1 MYDVVKRGMKES
13 RKYPAD
19 EKSNPLMANEPE
31 TVYGA
36 VPRAVRRPVSHGAI
50 ENSDLDVPEDL
61 VSEEAYRYYHPE
73 EELKSLS
80 EIETPVA
87 SLKEM
92 LKHGMTLEE
101 SERRITEKIRNF
113 YRDNV

>member
-1 MYDVVKRGMKES
+1 MKKT
-13 RKYPAD
+13 RKYPTD
-19 EKSNPLMANEPE
+19 EESIPLIASEPTAE
-31 TVYGA
+31 YGTVS
-36 VPRAVRRPVSHGAI
+36 RAVRRSVSHGAI
-50 ENSDLDVPEDL
+50 GNIDLDVPEDL

-80 EIETPVA
+80 EIEIPVV

-113 YRDNV
+113 YRDNA

>member
-1 MYDVVKRGMKES
+1 MEKEP
-13 RKYPAD
+13 RKYPTD
-19 EKSNPLMANEPE
+19 EESKPLKASEPTAE
-31 TVYGA
+31 FGSASRTA
-36 VPRAVRRPVSHGAI
+36 RRPMYHGAT
-50 ENSDLDVPEDL
+50 ENIDFDVPEDL
-61 VSEEAYRYYHPE
+61 MSEESYRYYHPE

-80 EIETPVA
+80 EIEIPVV

-113 YRDNV
+113 YRDNA

>member
-19 EKSNPLMANEPE
+19 EKSNPLMASEPE

-36 VPRAVRRPVSHGAI
+36 VPRAVRRPVSHSEIGSI
-50 ENSDLDVPEDL
+50 DLDVPEDL

-80 EIETPVA
+80 EIEIPVV

-113 YRDNV
+113 YRDNA

>member
-1 MYDVVKRGMKES
+1 MKKT
-13 RKYPAD
+13 RKYPTD
-19 EKSNPLMANEPE
+19 EKSNPLMASEPTTE
-31 TVYGA
+31 YGTVS
-36 VPRAVRRPVSHGAI
+36 RAVRRPVSHGAI
-50 ENSDLDVPEDL
+50 ENSDLDVPENL

-80 EIETPVA
+80 EIEIPVV

>member
-1 MYDVVKRGMKES
+1 MKKEP
-13 RKYPAD
+13 RKYHTD
-19 EKSNPLMANEPE
+19 EELNSLKASEPTAE
-31 TVYGA
+31 FGTA
-36 VPRAVRRPVSHGAI
+36 SRTARRPMAHGTT
-50 ENSDLDVPEDL
+50 ENIDFDVPEDL

-73 EELKSLS
+73 EELKQLS
-80 EIETPVA
+80 EIEISVV

-113 YRDNV
+113 YRDNA

>member
-1 MYDVVKRGMKES
+1 MKKT
-13 RKYPAD
+13 RKYPTD
-19 EKSNPLMANEPE
+19 EESIPLTASEPE
-31 TVYGA
+31 AVYGT
-36 VPRAVRRPVSHGAI
+36 VSSTSRMPIHHDATEI
-50 ENSDLDVPEDL
+50 IDRDVPEDL
-61 VSEEAYRYYHPE
+61 MSEDAYRYYHPE

-80 EIETPVA
+80 EIEIPVV

>member
-1 MYDVVKRGMKES
+1 
-13 RKYPAD
+13 
-19 EKSNPLMANEPE
+19 MANEPTAE
-31 TVYGA
+31 YGTVS
-36 VPRAVRRPVSHGAI
+36 RAVRRPVSHSAI
-50 ENSDLDVPEDL
+50 GNIDLDVPEDL

-80 EIETPVA
+80 EIEIPVV

>member
-1 MYDVVKRGMKES
+1 MSRCRYKDMKKT
-13 RKYPAD
+13 RKYPID
-19 EKSNPLMANEPE
+19 EESIPLIASEPTTE
-31 TVYGA
+31 YGTVS
-36 VPRAVRRPVSHGAI
+36 RAVRRPVSHGTI
-50 ENSDLDVPEDL
+50 GNIDLDVPEDL

-80 EIETPVA
+80 EIEIPVV

-113 YRDNV
+113 YRDNA

>member
-1 MYDVVKRGMKES
+1 MKKEP
-13 RKYPAD
+13 RKYPTD
-19 EKSNPLMANEPE
+19 EESNPLNASEPTAE
-31 TVYGA
+31 FGTA
-36 VPRAVRRPVSHGAI
+36 SRTARRPMYHGAT
-50 ENSDLDVPEDL
+50 ENNDFDVPEDL
-61 VSEEAYRYYHPE
+61 MLEEAYRYYHPE

-80 EIETPVA
+80 EIEIPVV

-113 YRDNV
+113 YRDNA

>member
-1 MYDVVKRGMKES
+1 MKES

-19 EKSNPLMANEPE
+19 EKSNPLMASEPE
-31 TVYGA
+31 AVYGA

-61 VSEEAYRYYHPE
+61 MSEEAYYHPE
-73 EELKSLS
+73 EELKPLS
-80 EIETPVA
+80 EIEISVV
-87 SLKEM
+87 SLKEL

-113 YRDNV
+113 YRDNA